1 MKETE
6 NLQFTHF
13 LSLLVHHFSDVL
25 ARYCSFCWHIGSM
38 RCAIPSSFQ
47 ADGRSFRGL
56 VWALLALF
64 QAGAV
69 QAQDEVNREVNH
81 PAKSQARV
89 SFNTVPVA
97 IKTSPVAQAQLDL
110 RTPGVLART
119 APQSPV
125 ARPEAGDESTVRVA
139 DITTSFPIRSSAIRR
154 YQLDSGTR
162 VTGWQLRD
170 DVFFGRSK
178 GDLSGVALIWQRSQT
193 DQLSLSGSG
202 LKLTRRIN

>member
-13 LSLLVHHFSDVL
+13 VSLLVHYFSHVL
-25 ARYCSFCWHIGSM
+25 ARYCSFCWHIGAM
-38 RCAIPSSFQ
+38 RCVIPSSFQ
-47 ADGRSFRGL
+47 SGELSFRGL
-56 VWALLALF
+56 TWAILVLL
-64 QAGAV
+64 QAGVA
-69 QAQDEVNREVNH
+69 QAQDEVTHVVTKN
-81 PAKSQARV
+81 ARV
-89 SFNTVPVA
+89 SFNTV
-97 IKTSPVAQAQLDL
+97 PVAQAQLDL
-110 RTPGVLART
+110 RTPGVLAHS

-125 ARPEAGDESTVRVA
+125 ARPAASDSSSVSSSVSVA
-139 DITTSFPIRSSAIRR
+139 NLTTSFPIRSSAIKR

>member
-13 LSLLVHHFSDVL
+13 VSLLVHYFSHVL
-25 ARYCSFCWHIGSM
+25 ARYCSFCWHIGAM
-38 RCAIPSSFQ
+38 RCVIPSSFQ
-47 ADGRSFRGL
+47 SGELSFRGL
-56 VWALLALF
+56 IWALLVLL
-64 QAGAV
+64 QAGAA
-69 QAQDEVNREVNH
+69 QAQDEVTHVVTKN
-81 PAKSQARV
+81 ARV
-89 SFNTVPVA
+89 SFNTV
-97 IKTSPVAQAQLDL
+97 PVAQAQLDL
-110 RTPGVLART
+110 RTPGVLAHS

-125 ARPEAGDESTVRVA
+125 ARPAASDSSSVSVA
-139 DITTSFPIRSSAIRR
+139 DLPTSFPIRSSAITR

>member
-13 LSLLVHHFSDVL
+13 VSLLVHYFSHVL
-25 ARYCSFCWHIGSM
+25 ARYCSFCWHIVAM
-38 RCAIPSSFQ
+38 KCVIPSSFQ
-47 ADGRSFRGL
+47 SGELSFRGL
-56 VWALLALF
+56 TWALLVLL
-64 QAGAV
+64 QAGVA
-69 QAQDEVNREVNH
+69 QAQDEVTHVVTKN
-81 PAKSQARV
+81 ARV
-89 SFNTVPVA
+89 SFNTV
-97 IKTSPVAQAQLDL
+97 PVAQAQLDL
-110 RTPGVLART
+110 RTPRVLAHS

-125 ARPEAGDESTVRVA
+125 ARPAASDSSSVSSSVSVA
-139 DITTSFPIRSSAIRR
+139 NLTTSFPIRSSAIKR

>member
-13 LSLLVHHFSDVL
+13 VSLLVHCFSHVL
-25 ARYCSFCWHIGSM
+25 ARYCSFCWHIGAM
-38 RCAIPSSFQ
+38 RCVIPSSFQ
-47 ADGRSFRGL
+47 SGELSFRGL
-56 VWALLALF
+56 TWALLVLL
-64 QAGAV
+64 QAGVA
-69 QAQDEVNREVNH
+69 QAQDEVTHVATKN
-81 PAKSQARV
+81 ARV
-89 SFNTVPVA
+89 SFNTV
-97 IKTSPVAQAQLDL
+97 PVAQAQLDL
-110 RTPGVLART
+110 RTPRVLAHS

-125 ARPEAGDESTVRVA
+125 ARPAASDSSSVSSSVSVA
-139 DITTSFPIRSSAIRR
+139 NLTTSFPIRSSAIKR